1 MRVAM
6 KTQTNKIS
14 LIARASFFVSI
25 FCAASALMAAD
36 PAGQEMPVTSH
47 LLAPAPDSNDDKLID
62 EYIKAKGYQYVISF
76 DASNIKQ
83 YWVDNS
89 VFAKDDLINILLQK
103 NESEKWQSVP
113 LNIQLANITESMEC
127 TVSVIA
133 KEPVLDFFVL
143 NNKKKAVSFQKNKDE
158 FVGYNVTSASFFMDD
173 VPSSLFSLEFRNSD
187 KDMLSLK
194 RIVMSFAKKAKD
206 PFLKTHGILSITKE
220 NAKLVNTA
228 LQEGEDFI
236 VKGTSSGIFSQNNIV
251 LSDTPIN
258 SVLTVKNTGDNPTR
272 MYIGYTLYT

>member
-1 MRVAM
+1 M
-6 KTQTNKIS
+6 KTQINRVS
-14 LIARASFFVSI
+14 FIAGANIFVSI

-47 LLAPAPDSNDDKLID
+47 RLAPAPDSDDDKLID

-133 KEPVLDFFVL
+133 KEPVLDFLVL
-143 NNKKKAVSFQKNKDE
+143 NNKKKAVSFLKNTDE

-173 VPSSLFSLEFRNSD
+173 VPSSLFSLEFKNSD

-194 RIVMSFAKKAKD
+194 RIVMSFAKKTKD
-206 PFLKTHGILSITKE
+206 PFLNAHGILSITKD
-220 NAKLVNTA
+220 NAQFLKTA
-228 LQEGEDFI
+228 PPEGEDFLS
-236 VKGTSSGIFSQNNIV
+236 VRRGTRHRNRSYTPA
-251 LSDTPIN
+251 SD
-258 SVLTVKNTGDNPTR
+258 SR
-272 MYIGYTLYT
+272 RRCWRTLPPRNRSA